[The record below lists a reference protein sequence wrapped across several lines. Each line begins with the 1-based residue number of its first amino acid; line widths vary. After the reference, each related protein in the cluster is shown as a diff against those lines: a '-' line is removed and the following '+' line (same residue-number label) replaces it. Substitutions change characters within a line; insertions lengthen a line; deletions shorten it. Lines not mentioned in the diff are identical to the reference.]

1 MFQGTYAKIILSI
14 ILLTVVLYLLIELAH
29 HGTQRLHLLHGGF
42 YYRNKQPLNNLPS
55 GIVNPHDLNRYV
67 KQQPNFAPLEVKVT
81 YKQQPNLPSG
91 GVDLNDKQQPPSEE
105 VNLQDKDQSTSE
117 EVNLHDTQEPSR
129 EVDLHDKQHS
139 PEQLSLHN
147 KQQPPKHV
155 ELHDKQQPPKHVEL
169 HDKQQPPKHVELH
182 NKQQPP
188 KQASLDN
195 KQQPNPPS
203 KEVTGKGDQQQQ
215 KSAVSSVVEINQHLR
230 DLGKNVNFEVPKN
243 LTDVKIY
250 VASLSSSQ
258 VKATVAQMVEVNNL
272 MSRISQE
279 QFLAC
284 TGLTMLKSQ
293 PGSSISMPPSHQHCK
308 TMAFKNS
315 GPVVALASF
324 PGSGNSWVRQL
335 LEASTGIYT
344 GAVYCDSS
352 YIKAG
357 MIGEGVRTNNVIAVK
372 AHQDPLLASKLMEN
386 NKAIYIIR
394 NPFDAILSEYNRA
407 VAVANSKKYAALGD
421 SHTLEIDANYGM

>member
-29 HGTQRLHLLHGGF
+29 HGTQRLHLLRGGF

-55 GIVNPHDLNRYV
+55 GIVNPHDLNPYV
-67 KQQPNFAPLEVKVT
+67 KQQPNFTPLEVKVT

-139 PEQLSLHN
+139 PEQLSLHD
-147 KQQPPKHV
+147 KQQSPKHV
-155 ELHDKQQPPKHVEL
+155 ELHD
-169 HDKQQPPKHVELH
+169 
-182 NKQQPP
+182 KQQPP

-230 DLGKNVNFEVPKN
+230 DLGKSVNFEVPKT
-243 LTDVKIY
+243 LTNVKKY

-258 VKATVAQMVEVNNL
+258 VKDTVAQMVEVNNL
-272 MSRISQE
+272 ISRISQE
-279 QFLAC
+279 QFLTC

-372 AHQDPLLASKLMEN
+372 AHQDPPLVSKLMKN

-421 SHTLEIDANYGM
+421 SHTLEVDVNYGM